1 MPQSKLLCTGVTSL
15 GSDDLVIPSIWNM
28 TERFFL
34 VILPISIV
42 FFLPPENR
50 CRDATVSTYVI
61 ANILLFLTE
70 AITSYVAS
78 LGTPF
83 NEKPRYIIRYV
94 FIVHY
99 IMFLIELACLLVLTF
114 VLLFD
119 NLAGA
124 IDTKLLC
131 SRSLSNS
138 KFTTYFILLC
148 VIWRL
153 MSVIIRL
160 LCHTCCGNMSGT
172 EQWTSQRYTQCWR
185 WLLCGDK
192 DHEKDEKADLYKQLG
207 KMCAFFFVDDELK
220 LLPTD
225 IIAGLALIRE
235 KQLDRKRLL
244 RERKEEKEEDT
255 KDLGETLKNAHEI
268 FPFALSAYGWL
279 VRVTC
284 SIVSFHYITTLEKK
298 KKTGTS
304 LRKSLCGHKLLWWNR
319 VPDCKC

>member
-1 MPQSKLLCTGVTSL
+1 MEHDGKIVSCDS
-15 GSDDLVIPSIWNM
+15 SDFSRVLSSEGESMSRRYGKYTFEHN
-28 TERFFL
+28 
-34 VILPISIV
+34 
-42 FFLPPENR
+42 ENNNNNKI
-50 CRDATVSTYVI
+50 TLNTQVSTYI
-61 ANILLFLTE
+61 LANILLFLTE
-70 AITSYVAS
+70 AITAYVAS
-78 LGTPF
+78 LGSPF
-83 NEKPRYIIRYV
+83 NEKPRHAIKYV

-99 IMFLIELACLLVLTF
+99 IMFLIEVACLLLLTF
-114 VLLFD
+114 ILLFD
-119 NLAGA
+119 NLTGA
-124 IDTKLLC
+124 LDTELLC
-131 SRSLSNS
+131 SRSLSNG

-148 VIWRL
+148 VMWRL

-298 KKTGTS
+298 QKTGTS